1 MTTTSGSAKPALQ
14 SWPMTTLER
23 LGRWKDEGLIT
34 AAQYDAL
41 GPLVRLDRFPVSL
54 ELNALLYLGVLAI
67 AGGVAWTVQTH
78 FANLGDTAIIA
89 SLTAIVALCVW
100 YCFSRALPYSPGE
113 VASPTLVFDYVLYLG
128 CVVFAI
134 ELGYFETRFA
144 LLGDS
149 WDAYVLL
156 SAVVFFAAAYRF
168 DNRFVLSL
176 ALSTLGAWF
185 GIKLNR
191 LGLGSADSMRV
202 SALTYGALVTAM
214 GTALHRLAI
223 KKHFV
228 ETHLHVAAIT
238 MFIALMSGVQS
249 ERLGLLYLAALVV
262 LATISIRGGIR
273 YQNFSFV
280 AYGVVALYV
289 GISLEVTRGMSDT
302 TTLGYG
308 VLSASAMVVLMVYIA
323 RRVGRDA

>member
-1 MTTTSGSAKPALQ
+1 
-14 SWPMTTLER
+14 MTTLER
-23 LGRWKDEGLIT
+23 LGRWKDEGLIS
-34 AAQYDAL
+34 AAEYDAL

-78 FANLGDTAIIA
+78 FANLGDTAVIL
-89 SLTAIVALCVW
+89 SLTIIVAFCFW
-100 YCFSRALPYSPGE
+100 YCFSRALPYSPRPVE
-113 VASPTLVFDYVLYLG
+113 SPTLVFDYVLYLG

-134 ELGYFETRFA
+134 ELGYLETRFT

-185 GIKLNR
+185 GIKVNR
-191 LGLGSADSMRV
+191 FGLRSADSMRI
-202 SALTYGALVTAM
+202 SALTYGALVIAM
-214 GTALHRLAI
+214 GDALNRLEI
-223 KKHFV
+223 KTHFV

-238 MFIALMSGVQS
+238 MFTALVSGVATP
-249 ERLGLLYLAALVV
+249 LGLRYLAALVV
-262 LATISIRGGIR
+262 LGAISIAGGIR
-273 YQNFSFV
+273 YRNFAFV
-280 AYGVVALYV
+280 AYGVVSLYI
-289 GISLEVTRGMSDT
+289 GLSIEITTGMST
-302 TTLGYG
+302 TTGLGYF
-308 VLSASAMVVLMVYIA
+308 VLSGSAMVMLMVYVA
-323 RRVGRDA
+323 RRVGREG